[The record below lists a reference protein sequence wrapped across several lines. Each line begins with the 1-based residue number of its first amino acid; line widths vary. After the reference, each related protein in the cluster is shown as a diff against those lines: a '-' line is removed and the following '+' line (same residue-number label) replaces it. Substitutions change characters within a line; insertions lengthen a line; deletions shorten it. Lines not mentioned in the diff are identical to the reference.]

1 MIYVGIDVSKVRLN
15 VAVHESEKQWSF
27 ANDDGG
33 IAQLVFHL
41 QDVRPALVVLEAT
54 GGMEIPTAAAVAA
67 AGFIVAVVNPR
78 QVRDFAKATG
88 KLAKTDVIDARII
101 AHFAAAIKPT
111 PRPLPDKRSQEFSAI
126 LARRHQVVEMIG
138 AERNRL
144 SCARNAIVRK
154 SIAKHLAWLE
164 RELEDTN
171 NELRQSVM
179 QSPVW
184 REKDNVL
191 QSVPG
196 VGPIVST
203 TLLAELPELGAL
215 NRRQIAALV
224 GLAALNRD
232 SGDQRGKR
240 MIWGGR
246 AQVRAVLYM
255 ATLAAIRHNPII
267 KAFYQHLRTAGKAK
281 KVAITACMRKLLTIL
296 NAMIKHRACWGL
308 QPS

>member
-33 IAQLVFHL
+33 IAQLVTHL

-67 AGFIVAVVNPR
+67 AGFLVAVVNPR

-138 AERNRL
+138 AERSRL

-171 NELRQSVM
+171 NDLRHSVM

-184 REKDNVL
+184 REKDNLL

-224 GLAALNRD
+224 GLAPYATIP
-232 SGDQRGKR
+232 SSKPSTSIFAPQ
-240 MIWGGR
+240 GR
-246 AQVRAVLYM
+246 PRRWPSQPVCASCS
-255 ATLAAIRHNPII
+255 P
-267 KAFYQHLRTAGKAK
+267 F
-281 KVAITACMRKLLTIL
+281 LT
-296 NAMIKHRACWGL
+296 
-308 QPS
+308 P